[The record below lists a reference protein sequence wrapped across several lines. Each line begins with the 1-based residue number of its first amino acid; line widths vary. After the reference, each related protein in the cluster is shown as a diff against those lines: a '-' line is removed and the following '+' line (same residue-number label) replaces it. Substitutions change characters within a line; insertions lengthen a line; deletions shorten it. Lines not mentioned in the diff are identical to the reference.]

1 MESHRRVELWGE
13 HCTTVPVEKHYS
25 SSALVYRPRLKGRGG
40 FRTEPE
46 AQDAPTSLHAS
57 VDVGVAAANTPT
69 SDGDAG
75 A

>member
-1 MESHRRVELWGE
+1 MYQGGVSTERYSWTYWCTDPDSRGE
-13 HCTTVPVEKHYS
+13 
-25 SSALVYRPRLKGRGG
+25 AW

>member
-1 MESHRRVELWGE
+1 MERPSRQVEYGVRVSTVALQQYIPYWCTDPDSRGE
-13 HCTTVPVEKHYS
+13 
-25 SSALVYRPRLKGRGG
+25 AW